1 VSYGDGEPMRD
12 YDEDPRRVM
21 RRDGSAPGLSHRI
34 DALNRELARYEEQ
47 VDRAADLLR
56 PILGPERPSPALNG
70 QAVPEEPTSDLGRF
84 LDEAAGRLGVLT
96 GRLSYLLGRVDL

>member
-1 VSYGDGEPMRD
+1 VTVHD
-12 YDEDPRRVM
+12 YAEEDRPL

-34 DALNRELARYEEQ
+34 DALNRELARYDEQ

-56 PILGPERPSPALNG
+56 PVLGPERPSPALSG
-70 QAVPEEPTSDLGRF
+70 QAAPEEPTSDLGRF
-84 LDEAAGRLGVLT
+84 LDESAQRLAVLT